1 MNRRT
6 FLQKGSLAGIAGMMV
21 AHSNALWAGP
31 EQSEF
36 IVYEA
41 EAPAYALDAL
51 EPYIDQKTMEVHY
64 TFHHKGYSKNLNA
77 ALEKAADQ
85 YRKMPLTQLFAQLDS
100 LPETLQPAIR
110 NHGGGHWN
118 HNLFWKCM
126 APASA
131 ATTPSEKTEQLIGRD
146 YGSLENLKKEFT
158 AAAMSVFGSG
168 WAWLV
173 WNGAKIEIQKTAN
186 QVNPLMN
193 QAEGAR
199 VPLLG
204 VDVWEHAYYLKCQNR
219 RAEYLE
225 NFWKIVDWRFVS
237 SQLPG

>member
-1 MNRRT
+1 M
-6 FLQKGSLAGIAGMMV
+6 AGIMA
-21 AHSNALWAGP
+21 ANSHALWAGTD
-31 EQSEF
+31 QSEF

-64 TFHHKGYSKNLNA
+64 SFHHKGYSKNLNA

-100 LPETLQPAIR
+100 LPEALQPAIR

-118 HNLFWKCM
+118 HNFFWKCM
-126 APASA
+126 APVSA
-131 ATTPSEKTEQLIGRD
+131 TGTPSGKTEQLILRD
-146 YGSLENLKKEFT
+146 YGSLDNLKKEFT

-173 WNGAKIEIQKTAN
+173 WNGAKIEIQKTPN

-193 QAEGAR
+193 HAAGAM
-199 VPLLG
+199 VPVLG